1 MGALRLLSTL
11 GIVHLEPAGDGT
23 FLRRR
28 LVLVHL
34 CALLPRWR
42 KRGVA
47 HGHNSASLHEVL
59 RKPTC
64 GGHTGQVLG
73 YDYIDLENQDEYPW
87 AFCLVFME
95 GVHDDLTSR
104 YSEPFGCKPLT
115 VNSLVHH
122 QLKGATRGLQDG
134 AAVDWAVTQTV
145 KFLDTMD
152 TGNESQHLAWLLR
165 HAYHTGYDVRLTDRG
180 QDVVGSRPGPYP
192 AFRWH
197 WKDVRPTSG
206 SSPSTSMSSSSPPS

>member
-95 GVHDDLTSR
+95 GVHDELTSR
-104 YSEPFGCKPLT
+104 YWLQTVVGEHPGAPPAQGCDQGT
-115 VNSLVHH
+115 SRRSR
-122 QLKGATRGLQDG
+122 RGLGCHSNRQVPG
-134 AAVDWAVTQTV
+134 
-145 KFLDTMD
+145 
-152 TGNESQHLAWLLR
+152 H
-165 HAYHTGYDVRLTDRG
+165 HGYG
-180 QDVVGSRPGPYP
+180 Q
-192 AFRWH
+192 
-197 WKDVRPTSG
+197 
-206 SSPSTSMSSSSPPS
+206 